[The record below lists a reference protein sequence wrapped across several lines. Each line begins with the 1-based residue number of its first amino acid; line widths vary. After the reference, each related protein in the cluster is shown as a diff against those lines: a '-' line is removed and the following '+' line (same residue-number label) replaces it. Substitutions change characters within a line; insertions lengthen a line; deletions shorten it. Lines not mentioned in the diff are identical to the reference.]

1 MKPEDFKPIGQ
12 IAQTETPG
20 SRSVVGNNAGK
31 VGAVASP
38 ADTSRVVEW
47 LVRRRPADTDKAAA
61 SRASSHGVALRVRLE
76 SRYPSGQPSYDV
88 AVGCDVRG
96 TPAQIEAAL
105 SDLRN
110 FMTPAPVRKI
120 EGWLAELSVI
130 VAKRAE
136 DQFAEELRVSA
147 YAARLSRYPADVV
160 RQVLLIETYKFWPS
174 WDELEKRCE
183 ALAGPRRHMIAALER
198 GPEPREPQRR
208 PATAEER
215 AKIQAMVDELFPSH
229 SQADR
234 DAAVNH
240 ALSGNCMVPE

>member
-12 IAQTETPG
+12 IVPTETPKNQNAVG
-20 SRSVVGNNAGK
+20 SNAGK
-31 VGAVASP
+31 GGAVASQ

-61 SRASSHGVALRVRLE
+61 SRASSRGVGLRVRLE

-110 FMTPAPVRKI
+110 FMTPAPVRRI

-183 ALAGPRRHMIAALER
+183 APSGPRRHMIAALER
-198 GPEPREPQRR
+198 GSEPREPHAARRRQRNALKSR
-208 PATAEER
+208 RWLMSYFPAIPKQIGTPQL
-215 AKIQAMVDELFPSH
+215 ITP
-229 SQADR
+229 
-234 DAAVNH
+234 
-240 ALSGNCMVPE
+240 